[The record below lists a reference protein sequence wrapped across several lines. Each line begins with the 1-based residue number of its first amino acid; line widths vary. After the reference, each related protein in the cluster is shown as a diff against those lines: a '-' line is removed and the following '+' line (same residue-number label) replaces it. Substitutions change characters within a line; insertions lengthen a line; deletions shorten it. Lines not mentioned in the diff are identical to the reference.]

1 MTETARMAHAAHVM
15 AEALEVLTPEQRKKA
30 IECAL
35 MLCPPEA
42 IAPPAPPKKKR
53 SDAGKPRNIR
63 PTDQFNLDA
72 RATIE
77 SENRGDK

>member
-1 MTETARMAHAAHVM
+1 MTDTAKMAHAAHVM

-42 IAPPAPPKKKR
+42 IEPPKPARARR
-53 SDAGKPRNIR
+53 SDAGMTRKKA
-63 PTDQFNLDA
+63 DA
-72 RATIE
+72 PLLV
-77 SENRGDK
+77 GQP